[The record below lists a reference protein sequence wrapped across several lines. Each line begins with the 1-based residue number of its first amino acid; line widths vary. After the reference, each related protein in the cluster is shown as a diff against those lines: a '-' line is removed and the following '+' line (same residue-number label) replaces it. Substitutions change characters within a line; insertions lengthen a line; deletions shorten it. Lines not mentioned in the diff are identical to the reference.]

1 MTTKTSGGD
10 SERSAGESDLT
21 TTPGGLKSPVPP
33 SREGKRG
40 IVIRVDAT
48 YHRKLKILAAE
59 RDTTLQAL
67 GEEAF
72 RLLLERDEARRAAG
86 QP

>member
-10 SERSAGESDLT
+10 SERSASESDLT
-21 TTPGGLKSPVPP
+21 TTPGGSPVPP

-48 YHRKLKILAAE
+48 YHRKLRILAAE